1 MNQYITGSLIK
12 RLREEKGMT
21 QAALASKLSVSDKAI
36 SRWETG
42 KGYPDITMIEL
53 IADALGISVAELF
66 SGSDTVNRNRSAN
79 LLRGKLYV
87 CPVCGNII
95 SSVGEATISCCG
107 VSLIPL
113 EAEEPD
119 SAHMIKCEPVEDE
132 FYITVNHDMTKEHY
146 ISFIAGVSDN
156 GVQVVKLYPEGN
168 ADARIKRRR
177 ISYIYYYCNK
187 DGLFKVRV
195 SKM

>member
-107 VSLIPL
+107 VSLPPL
-113 EAEEPD
+113 EAEGATNGHD
-119 SAHMIKCEPVEDE
+119 ISVIPVEDE
-132 FYITVNHDMTKEHY
+132 YDVVMGHEMSKSHY
-146 ISFIAGVSDN
+146 ISFFAALSD
-156 GVQVVKLYPEGN
+156 QTIQITKLYPEGSVETRFKRN
-168 ADARIKRRR
+168 GVRAIYAFCNRHGLYKIK
-177 ISYIYYYCNK
+177 
-187 DGLFKVRV
+187 L
-195 SKM
+195 